1 APPPANDNWA
11 NAALASGGSGSASGA
26 NDGATTESGE
36 PLSLNGVPTGKTVWW
51 KWTAPASGTVVFDTK
66 GSSFDTVLGVFTGSS
81 VSALAEVASDDDS
94 GGNGTSRASFQASA
108 GTAYYVQVGSYAG
121 GATGTIALQWAQQPV
136 APPGGPIVT
145 NEQASGIDD

>member
-1 APPPANDNWA
+1 GQAMAVGNFTASALISAPPPANDNWA

-81 VSALAEVASDDDS
+81 VSTLSPVAADDD
-94 GGNGTSRASFQASA
+94 GGGSLTSQASFGAVA
-108 GTAYYVQVGSYAG
+108 GTTYYLQVGSFGAG
-121 GATGTIALQWAQQPV
+121 TTGSISLQW
-136 APPGGPIVT
+136 
-145 NEQASGIDD
+145 